1 MSIFSS
7 VKKLFQEETLVQAIE
22 NLYQDDKLLK
32 SIIGD
37 GGSIKRMEIQS
48 HSLRQIVAS
57 ISAALIVTRQ
67 HDKLHELLG
76 KMANADFYPML
87 NYPAMLLL
95 EFATYPADQ
104 EDTIA
109 KKINWNCRYAGVLGF
124 QTAEEKC
131 TRALQ
136 ERTLNPLALPMM
148 TGDGTVY
155 LRRNSGGVP
164 ELAIRVRRPIA
175 EALLKANAIR
185 VDNLPWSD
193 KMILNNQLQ
202 LIKFRKGIPRPKLS
216 SQQ

>member
-1 MSIFSS
+1 A
-7 VKKLFQEETLVQAIE
+7 VK
-22 NLYQDDKLLK
+22 NLYRDDKLLK
-32 SIIGD
+32 LIIGD
-37 GGSIKRMEIQS
+37 DEGIGYMEIQN

-76 KMANADFYPML
+76 GMASDSYYPML

-104 EDTIA
+104 EDAIA

-124 QTAEEKC
+124 KTAEEKC
-131 TRALQ
+131 ARAPQ
-136 ERTLNPLALPMM
+136 ERILHPFALPMIL
-148 TGDGTVY
+148 GDGTVY
-155 LRRNSGGVP
+155 LRRNSDGNP
-164 ELAIRVRRPIA
+164 ELAIQVRRPTA
-175 EALLKANAIR
+175 EALLKTNGIS

-193 KMILNNQLQ
+193 NAILNNQLH
-202 LIKFRKGIPRPKLS
+202 LIKLRKGIPHPKLS